1 MDNPALE
8 EFVEEVEEII
18 DDLEEGVLLLEEQPK
33 KRSLIDRIFRAMHTI
48 KGGAGMVMET
58 KLADYAHHFENLL
71 DKARNGEIV
80 CTPEMAS
87 LLLSSIDGFRSFLS
101 KLREG
106 GDVDQQLID
115 ETLVQLREFEKNAG
129 QPTSKPPDKKT
140 EEKTKEP
147 ASKGEVET
155 QEDEV
160 KPEAVDPQNEQSK
173 ESVENKVQE
182 EVQWDDEDEGEETAY
197 LLHMR
202 FDKELLRKGSDP
214 ILLIRELAELG
225 ELDMI
230 PHLGSLPDLK
240 NHDPED
246 IHLWWS
252 AKLVTSRPAEEIEN
266 ILVFFQDDKNEVK
279 FEPAESPPE
288 DPGLASQGIYDEPED
303 KEQEQNKVDVS
314 EVESNLEPEQKEGE
328 KTKSESESESKEVEE
343 PEKEITKEPYSSDEE
358 QQSLSIQQSQ
368 ELTPVKDT
376 KKKTTESKTT
386 QSIRVT
392 VERLDKLQNL
402 VGETVIN
409 QARLHLLSDQ
419 IMRVDVKLG
428 EMLEQFV
435 EDNEKSV
442 QELQDQI
449 LQVRMIPVGSILNN
463 MKRTVRDYAT
473 KSKKKIR
480 LEIEGG
486 DTELDKT
493 VTEQL
498 QGPLVHLVRNSMDHG
513 IEDSETRI
521 KNGKDPTGTI
531 SLKASQQEGYV
542 IVEIEDDGKGIDAK
556 VIFDS
561 AVRKGLLND
570 TDELSEEEIYN
581 LLFLPGFT
589 TTTEVTDVSGR
600 GVGMDT
606 VKRDIEAL
614 LGTIEISS
622 KLNKGTSTKLK
633 LPLTLAIIEGMMID
647 VGHQV
652 FTIPLLSVNESLR
665 PVPKQIKKI
674 KDKGELVEIRG
685 EYIPML
691 RLHERLNIKPQ
702 FKEPTEGLV
711 VVVQLANRKQCLF
724 VDKIVDQGPVV
735 IKSMEDNFIQVPGI
749 AGATI
754 LGDGSVSFIL
764 DVASLVN

>member
-18 DDLEEGVLLLEEQPK
+18 EDLEEGVLLLEEQPK

-58 KLADYAHHFENLL
+58 ELADYAHHFENLL

-101 KLREG
+101 KIREG

-115 ETLVQLREFEKNAG
+115 KTLVHLREFEKNAG

-147 ASKGEVET
+147 ASKEEVQT

-160 KPEAVDPQNEQSK
+160 KPEAVDPQNEQST

-182 EVQWDDEDEGEETAY
+182 EVQWDDEDEGEEAAY

-288 DPGLASQGIYDEPED
+288 DPGLASHGIYDEPED

-314 EVESNLEPEQKEGE
+314 EVKSDSEPEQKEGE
-328 KTKSESESESKEVEE
+328 KTKSESESKEVEE
-343 PEKEITKEPYSSDEE
+343 PEKEITTEPDSSDAE

-409 QARLHLLSDQ
+409 QARLHLLSDK
-419 IMRVDVKLG
+419 IMEIDVKLG

-531 SLKASQQEGYV
+531 SLRASQQEGYV

-561 AVRKGLLND
+561 AVRKGFID
-570 TDELSEEEIYN
+570 ETDELTEDEIYKM
-581 LLFLPGFT
+581 LFLPGFT

-647 VGHQV
+647 VGNQV

-665 PVPKQIKKI
+665 PVPEQIKKI
-674 KDKGELVEIRG
+674 KNKGELVEIRG
-685 EYIPML
+685 EYIPMM
-691 RLHERLNIKPQ
+691 RLHDRLNIKPR

-711 VVVQLANRKQCLF
+711 VVVQHANRKQCIF
-724 VDKIVDQGPVV
+724 VDEIVDQGPVV
-735 IKSMEDNFIQVPGI
+735 IKSMEENFVQVPGI

-754 LGDGSVSFIL
+754 LGDGRVSFIL

>member
-18 DDLEEGVLLLEEQPK
+18 EDLEEGVLLLEEQPK

-58 KLADYAHHFENLL
+58 ELAEYAHHFENLL

-101 KLREG
+101 KIREG

-115 ETLVQLREFEKNAG
+115 KTLIHLREFEKNAG

-147 ASKGEVET
+147 APKEEVQT

-160 KPEAVDPQNEQSK
+160 KPETVDPQNEQST

-182 EVQWDDEDEGEETAY
+182 EVQWDDEDEGEEIAY
-197 LLHMR
+197 LLHLK
-202 FDKELLRKGSDP
+202 FDSEMLRKGSDP
-214 ILLIRELAELG
+214 ILLIKELAELG
-225 ELDMI
+225 DLDMI

-288 DPGLASQGIYDEPED
+288 DPGLASHGIYDEPED

-328 KTKSESESESKEVEE
+328 KTKSESESKEVEE
-343 PEKEITKEPYSSDEE
+343 PEKEITTEPDSSDSE

-376 KKKTTESKTT
+376 KKKTTESKAT

-409 QARLHLLSDQ
+409 QARLHLLSDK
-419 IMRVDVKLG
+419 IMEIDVKLG

-531 SLKASQQEGYV
+531 SLRASQQEGYV

-561 AVRKGLLND
+561 AVRKGFID
-570 TDELSEEEIYN
+570 ETDELTEDEIYKM
-581 LLFLPGFT
+581 LFLPGFT

-622 KLNKGTSTKLK
+622 ELNKGTSTKLK

-647 VGHQV
+647 VGNQV

-685 EYIPML
+685 EYIPLL
-691 RLHERLNIKPQ
+691 RLYERLKLKPRY
-702 FKEPTEGLV
+702 KEPTEGLV
-711 VVVQLANRKQCLF
+711 VVVQHANRKQCLF
-724 VDKIVDQGPVV
+724 VDEIVDQGPVV
-735 IKSMEDNFIQVPGI
+735 IKSMEENFIQIPGI

-754 LGDGSVSFIL
+754 LGDGRVSFIL

>member
-18 DDLEEGVLLLEEQPK
+18 EDLEEGVLELETQPK
-33 KRSLIDRIFRAMHTI
+33 KRSLIDRIFRDMHTI

-58 KLADYAHHFENLL
+58 ELAEYAHHFENLL

-80 CTPEMAS
+80 CNPEMAS
-87 LLLSSIDGFRSFLS
+87 LLLSSIDGFRSFLDRI
-101 KLREG
+101 REG
-106 GDVDQQLID
+106 GELNQELID
-115 ETLVQLREFEKNAG
+115 KTLGQLKEFESNAG
-129 QPTSKPPDKKT
+129 KTSSKAPA
-140 EEKTKEP
+140 EKTKKKTP
-147 ASKGEVET
+147 ASAP
-155 QEDEV
+155 
-160 KPEAVDPQNEQSK
+160 KPETTPDEKIEAEQSPPPAEK
-173 ESVENKVQE
+173 TAESVETE
-182 EVQWDDEDEGEETAY
+182 EEEGVQWDDEDEGEETAY
-197 LLHMR
+197 LLHLK
-202 FDKELLRKGSDP
+202 FDTEMLRKGSDP
-214 ILLIRELAELG
+214 ILLIKDLKELG
-225 ELDMI
+225 DLHII
-230 PHLGSLPDLK
+230 PHLGKLPSMK
-240 NHDPED
+240 NLDPED

-252 AKLVTSRPAEEIEN
+252 AKLVTTHPAEEIEN
-266 ILVFFQDDKNEVK
+266 ILIFFQDEKNEVR
-279 FEPAESPPE
+279 FEPAETPPE
-288 DPGLASQGIYDEPED
+288 DPGLASFGIYED
-303 KEQEQNKVDVS
+303 QENKEQEQIGVD
-314 EVESNLEPEQKEGE
+314 ETQ
-328 KTKSESESESKEVEE
+328 VEE
-343 PEKEITKEPYSSDEE
+343 NSAPVPEAAEEVAEDAKEDKEPAKEIIAEKDSSAEE
-358 QQSLSIQQSQ
+358 AKTDPPKN
-368 ELTPVKDT
+368 ET
-376 KKKTTESKTT
+376 KKDSGIKTT

-392 VERLDKLQNL
+392 IDKLDKLQNL

-409 QARLHLLSDQ
+409 QARLHLLSER
-419 IMRVDVKLG
+419 IMKVDDSLG
-428 EMLEQFV
+428 EMLLQFV

-473 KSKKKIR
+473 RSKKKIK

-513 IEDSETRI
+513 IEDSETRV

-542 IVEIEDDGKGIDAK
+542 IVEIEDDGKGIDSK

-561 AVRKGLLND
+561 AVRKGFID
-570 TDELSEEEIYN
+570 ETDELTEGEIYN
-581 LLFLPGFT
+581 LLFMPGFT

-606 VKRDIEAL
+606 VRRDIEAL

-622 KLNKGTSTKLK
+622 ELGKGTNTKLK
-633 LPLTLAIIEGMMID
+633 LPLTLAIIDGMMID

-674 KDKGELVEIRG
+674 KNKGELVEIRG

-691 RLHERLNIKPQ
+691 RLHNRLGITPR

-711 VVVQLANRKQCLF
+711 VVVQHANHKQCLF
-724 VDKIVDQGPVV
+724 VDEIVDQGPVV

-749 AGATI
+749 VGATI
-754 LGDGSVSFIL
+754 LGDGKVSFIL

>member
-18 DDLEEGVLLLEEQPK
+18 EDLEEGVLLLEEQPK

-58 KLADYAHHFENLL
+58 ELAEYAHHFENLL

-101 KLREG
+101 KIREG

-115 ETLVQLREFEKNAG
+115 KTLVHLREFEKNAG

-147 ASKGEVET
+147 ASKQEVQT

-160 KPEAVDPQNEQSK
+160 KPEAVDPQNEQST

-182 EVQWDDEDEGEETAY
+182 EVQWDDEDEGEEIAY
-197 LLHMR
+197 LLHLK
-202 FDKELLRKGSDP
+202 FDSEMLRKGSDP
-214 ILLIRELAELG
+214 ILLIKELAELG
-225 ELDMI
+225 DLDMI

-288 DPGLASQGIYDEPED
+288 DPGLASHGIYDEPED

-328 KTKSESESESKEVEE
+328 KTKSESESKEVEE
-343 PEKEITKEPYSSDEE
+343 PEKEITTEPDSSDAE

-368 ELTPVKDT
+368 EKTPVKDT
-376 KKKTTESKTT
+376 KKKTTESKAT

-409 QARLHLLSDQ
+409 QARLHLLSDK
-419 IMRVDVKLG
+419 IMEIDVKLG

-561 AVRKGLLND
+561 AVKKGFIND
-570 TDELSEEEIYN
+570 TDELSEDEIYK

-622 KLNKGTSTKLK
+622 ELNKGTSTKLK

-647 VGHQV
+647 VGNQV

-685 EYIPML
+685 EYIPLL
-691 RLHERLNIKPQ
+691 RLYERLKLKPRY
-702 FKEPTEGLV
+702 KEPTEGLV
-711 VVVQLANRKQCLF
+711 VVVQHANRKQCLF
-724 VDKIVDQGPVV
+724 VDEIVDQGPVV
-735 IKSMEDNFIQVPGI
+735 IKSMEENFIQIPGI

-754 LGDGSVSFIL
+754 LGDGRVSFIL

>member
-18 DDLEEGVLLLEEQPK
+18 EDLEEGVLLLEEQTK

-58 KLADYAHHFENLL
+58 ELAEYAHHFENLL

-87 LLLSSIDGFRSFLS
+87 LLLGSIDGFRSFLD
-101 KLREG
+101 KIREG
-106 GDVDQQLID
+106 GDVDQELID
-115 ETLVQLREFEKNAG
+115 KTLEQLREFEKNAG
-129 QPTSKPPDKKT
+129 KTTSKPPAEKSV
-140 EEKTKEP
+140 EKTKGTDT
-147 ASKGEVET
+147 SQFET
-155 QEDEV
+155 TPDEKIKPEQSSAPEEKKIESV
-160 KPEAVDPQNEQSK
+160 KPEEQ
-173 ESVENKVQE
+173 ED
-182 EVQWDDEDEGEETAY
+182 VQWDDEDEGEEIAY
-197 LLHMR
+197 LLHLK
-202 FDKELLRKGSDP
+202 FDPEMLRKGSDP
-214 ILLIRELAELG
+214 ILLIKELTELG
-225 ELDMI
+225 DLAMI

-240 NHDPED
+240 NLDPEE

-252 AKLVTSRPAEEIEN
+252 AKLVTTHPSEEIEN
-266 ILVFFQDDKNEVK
+266 ILIFFQDDKNEVK

-288 DPGLASQGIYDEPED
+288 DPGLASHGIYDEPEE

-314 EVESNLEPEQKEGE
+314 ELESNLEPEQKEGK
-328 KTKSESESESKEVEE
+328 KTKSESELKEVEE
-343 PEKEITKEPYSSDEE
+343 PEKEITTEPDSSDAE
-358 QQSLSIQQSQ
+358 QQSLSVQQSQ

-409 QARLHLLSDQ
+409 QSRLHLLSEQ
-419 IMRVDVKLG
+419 IMKVDDKLG
-428 EMLEQFV
+428 EMLLQFV

-473 KSKKKIR
+473 RSKKKIK

-521 KNGKDPTGTI
+521 KNGKDPTGII

-542 IVEIEDDGKGIDAK
+542 IVEIEDDGKGIDPK

-561 AVRKGLLND
+561 AVRKGFID
-570 TDELSEEEIYN
+570 ETDELTEDEIYKM
-581 LLFLPGFT
+581 LFLPGFT

-606 VKRDIEAL
+606 VRRDIEAL

-647 VGHQV
+647 VGNQV

-665 PVPKQIKKI
+665 PVPEQIKKI
-674 KDKGELVEIRG
+674 KNKGELVEIRG
-685 EYIPML
+685 EYIPMM
-691 RLHERLNIKPQ
+691 RLHELLNIEPR

-711 VVVQLANRKQCLF
+711 VVVQHANRKQCLF
-724 VDKIVDQGPVV
+724 VDEIVDQGPVV
-735 IKSMEDNFIQVPGI
+735 IKSMEENFIQVPGI

-754 LGDGSVSFIL
+754 LGDGRVSFIL

>member
-18 DDLEEGVLLLEEQPK
+18 EDLEEGVLLLEEQPK

-58 KLADYAHHFENLL
+58 ELAEYAHHFENLL

-101 KLREG
+101 KIREG

-115 ETLVQLREFEKNAG
+115 KTLIHLREFEKNAG

-147 ASKGEVET
+147 ASKQEVQT
-155 QEDEV
+155 QEDKV
-160 KPEAVDPQNEQSK
+160 KPEAVDPQNEQST

-182 EVQWDDEDEGEETAY
+182 EVQWDDEDEGEEISY
-197 LLHMR
+197 LLHLK
-202 FDKELLRKGSDP
+202 FDSEMLRKGSDP
-214 ILLIRELAELG
+214 ILLIKELAELG
-225 ELDMI
+225 DLDMI

-288 DPGLASQGIYDEPED
+288 DPGLASHGIYDEPED

-328 KTKSESESESKEVEE
+328 KTKSESESKEVEE
-343 PEKEITKEPYSSDEE
+343 PEKGITTEPDSSEAE
-358 QQSLSIQQSQ
+358 QPSLSIQQSQ

-376 KKKTTESKTT
+376 KKKTTESKAT

-409 QARLHLLSDQ
+409 QARLHLLSDK
-419 IMRVDVKLG
+419 IMEIDVKLG

-531 SLKASQQEGYV
+531 SLRASQQEGYV

-556 VIFDS
+556 AIFDS
-561 AVRKGLLND
+561 AVKKGFIND
-570 TDELSEEEIYN
+570 TDELSEDEIYK

-622 KLNKGTSTKLK
+622 ELNKGTSTKLK

-685 EYIPML
+685 EYIPLL
-691 RLHERLNIKPQ
+691 RLYERLKLKPRY
-702 FKEPTEGLV
+702 KEPTEGLV
-711 VVVQLANRKQCLF
+711 VVVQHANRKQCLF
-724 VDKIVDQGPVV
+724 VDEIVDQGPVV
-735 IKSMEDNFIQVPGI
+735 IKSMEENFIQIPGI

-754 LGDGSVSFIL
+754 LGDGRVSFIL

>member
-1 MDNPALE
+1 VDNPALE

-18 DDLEEGVLLLEEQPK
+18 EDLEEGVLLLEEQPK

-58 KLADYAHHFENLL
+58 ELADYAHHFENLL

-101 KLREG
+101 KIREG
-106 GDVDQQLID
+106 GDVDQQHID
-115 ETLVQLREFEKNAG
+115 KTLKHLREFEKNAG

-147 ASKGEVET
+147 APKEDVQT

-160 KPEAVDPQNEQSK
+160 KPETVDPQNEQST

-182 EVQWDDEDEGEETAY
+182 EVQWDDEDEGEEIAY
-197 LLHMR
+197 LLHLK
-202 FDKELLRKGSDP
+202 FDSEMLRKGSDP
-214 ILLIRELAELG
+214 ILLIKELAELG
-225 ELDMI
+225 DLDMI

-288 DPGLASQGIYDEPED
+288 DPGLASHGIYDEPED

-314 EVESNLEPEQKEGE
+314 EVKSDSEPEQKEGE
-328 KTKSESESESKEVEE
+328 KTKSESELKEVEE
-343 PEKEITKEPYSSDEE
+343 PEKEITTEPDSSDSE

-368 ELTPVKDT
+368 ELKPVKDT
-376 KKKTTESKTT
+376 KKKTTESKAS

-392 VERLDKLQNL
+392 IERLDKLQNL

-409 QARLHLLSDQ
+409 QARLHLLSEQ
-419 IMRVDVKLG
+419 IMKVDDNLG
-428 EMLEQFV
+428 EVLLQFV

-542 IVEIEDDGKGIDAK
+542 IVEIEDDGKGIDAE

-561 AVRKGLLND
+561 AVRKGFIND
-570 TDELSEEEIYN
+570 TDELSEEEIYK

-589 TTTEVTDVSGR
+589 TSTEVTDVSGR

-622 KLNKGTSTKLK
+622 ELNKGTSTKLK

-674 KDKGELVEIRG
+674 KGKGELVEIRG
-685 EYIPML
+685 EYIPLL
-691 RLHERLNIKPQ
+691 RLYERLKLKPRY
-702 FKEPTEGLV
+702 KEPTEGLV
-711 VVVQLANRKQCLF
+711 VVVQHANHKQCLF
-724 VDKIVDQGPVV
+724 VDAIVDQGPVV
-735 IKSMEDNFIQVPGI
+735 IKSMEENFIQIPGI

-754 LGDGSVSFIL
+754 LGDGRVSFIL
-764 DVASLVN
+764 DVPSLVN

>member
-1 MDNPALE
+1 
-8 EFVEEVEEII
+8 
-18 DDLEEGVLLLEEQPK
+18 
-33 KRSLIDRIFRAMHTI
+33 
-48 KGGAGMVMET
+48 MET
-58 KLADYAHHFENLL
+58 ELAEYAHHFENLL

-87 LLLSSIDGFRSFLS
+87 LLLGSIDGFRSFLD
-101 KLREG
+101 KIREG
-106 GDVDQQLID
+106 GDVDQELID
-115 ETLVQLREFEKNAG
+115 KTLEQLREFEKNAG
-129 QPTSKPPDKKT
+129 KTTSKPPAEKSV
-140 EEKTKEP
+140 EKTKGTDT
-147 ASKGEVET
+147 SQFET
-155 QEDEV
+155 TPDEKIKPEQSSAPEEKKIESV
-160 KPEAVDPQNEQSK
+160 KPEEQ
-173 ESVENKVQE
+173 V
-182 EVQWDDEDEGEETAY
+182 EVQWDDEDEGEEIAY
-197 LLHMR
+197 LLHLK
-202 FDKELLRKGSDP
+202 FDSEMLRKGSDP
-214 ILLIRELAELG
+214 ILLIKELTELG
-225 ELDMI
+225 DLAMI

-240 NHDPED
+240 NLDPEE

-252 AKLVTSRPAEEIEN
+252 AKLVTTHPSEEIEN
-266 ILVFFQDDKNEVK
+266 ILIFFQDDKNEVK

-288 DPGLASQGIYDEPED
+288 DPGLASHGIYDEPEE

-328 KTKSESESESKEVEE
+328 KTKSESESKEVEE
-343 PEKEITKEPYSSDEE
+343 PEKGITTEPDSSDAE

-409 QARLHLLSDQ
+409 QSRLHLLSEQ
-419 IMRVDVKLG
+419 IMKVDDKLG
-428 EMLEQFV
+428 EMLLQFV

-542 IVEIEDDGKGIDAK
+542 IVEIEDDGKGIDPK

-561 AVRKGLLND
+561 AVRKGFID
-570 TDELSEEEIYN
+570 ETDELTEDEIYKM
-581 LLFLPGFT
+581 LFLPGFT

-614 LGTIEISS
+614 LGTIEITS

-647 VGHQV
+647 VGNQV

-665 PVPKQIKKI
+665 PVPEQIKKI
-674 KDKGELVEIRG
+674 KNKGELVEIRG
-685 EYIPML
+685 EYIPMM
-691 RLHERLNIKPQ
+691 RLHELLNIKPR

-711 VVVQLANRKQCLF
+711 VVVQHANRKQCLF
-724 VDKIVDQGPVV
+724 VDEIVDQGPVV
-735 IKSMEDNFIQVPGI
+735 IKSMEENFIQVPGI

-754 LGDGSVSFIL
+754 LGDGRVSFIL

>member
-18 DDLEEGVLLLEEQPK
+18 EDLEEGVLLLEEQPK

-58 KLADYAHHFENLL
+58 ELAEYAHHFENLL

-87 LLLSSIDGFRSFLS
+87 LLLGSIDGFRSFLD
-101 KLREG
+101 KIREG
-106 GDVDQQLID
+106 GDVDQELID
-115 ETLVQLREFEKNAG
+115 KTLEQLREFEKNAG
-129 QPTSKPPDKKT
+129 KTATKPIAEKSV
-140 EEKTKEP
+140 EKTKGTDT
-147 ASKGEVET
+147 SQFET
-155 QEDEV
+155 TLDEKIKPEQSSAPEEKKIESV
-160 KPEAVDPQNEQSK
+160 KPEEQ
-173 ESVENKVQE
+173 ED
-182 EVQWDDEDEGEETAY
+182 VQWDDEDEGEEIAY
-197 LLHMR
+197 LLHLK
-202 FDKELLRKGSDP
+202 FDPEMLRKGSDP
-214 ILLIRELAELG
+214 ILLIKELTELG
-225 ELDMI
+225 DLAMI

-240 NHDPED
+240 NLDPEE

-252 AKLVTSRPAEEIEN
+252 AKLVTTHPSEEIEN
-266 ILVFFQDDKNEVK
+266 ILIFFQDDKNEVK

-288 DPGLASQGIYDEPED
+288 DPGLASHGIYDEPEE

-314 EVESNLEPEQKEGE
+314 ELESNLEPEQKEGE
-328 KTKSESESESKEVEE
+328 KTKSESELKEVEE
-343 PEKEITKEPYSSDEE
+343 PEKEITTEPDSSDAE

-419 IMRVDVKLG
+419 IMEIDVKLG

-542 IVEIEDDGKGIDAK
+542 IVEIEDDGKGIDPK

-561 AVRKGLLND
+561 AVRKGFID
-570 TDELSEEEIYN
+570 ETDELTEDEIYKM
-581 LLFLPGFT
+581 LFLPGFT

-614 LGTIEISS
+614 LGTIEITS

-647 VGHQV
+647 VGNQV

-665 PVPKQIKKI
+665 PVPEQIKKI
-674 KDKGELVEIRG
+674 KNKGELVEIRG
-685 EYIPML
+685 EYIPMM
-691 RLHERLNIKPQ
+691 RLHELLNIKPR

-711 VVVQLANRKQCLF
+711 VVVQHANRKQCIF
-724 VDKIVDQGPVV
+724 VDEIVDQGPVV
-735 IKSMEDNFIQVPGI
+735 IKSMEENFIQVPGI

-754 LGDGSVSFIL
+754 LGDGRVSFIL

>member
-1 MDNPALE
+1 
-8 EFVEEVEEII
+8 
-18 DDLEEGVLLLEEQPK
+18 
-33 KRSLIDRIFRAMHTI
+33 
-48 KGGAGMVMET
+48 
-58 KLADYAHHFENLL
+58 
-71 DKARNGEIV
+71 
-80 CTPEMAS
+80 MAS
-87 LLLSSIDGFRSFLS
+87 LLLGSIDGFRSFLD
-101 KLREG
+101 KIREG
-106 GDVDQQLID
+106 GDVDQELID
-115 ETLVQLREFEKNAG
+115 KTLEQLREFEKNAG
-129 QPTSKPPDKKT
+129 KTATKPIAEKSV
-140 EEKTKEP
+140 EKTKGTDT
-147 ASKGEVET
+147 SQFET
-155 QEDEV
+155 TPDEKIKPEQSSAPEEKKIESV
-160 KPEAVDPQNEQSK
+160 KPEEQ
-173 ESVENKVQE
+173 ED
-182 EVQWDDEDEGEETAY
+182 VQWDDEDEGEEIAY
-197 LLHMR
+197 LLHLK
-202 FDKELLRKGSDP
+202 FDPEMLRKGSDP
-214 ILLIRELAELG
+214 ILLIKELTELG
-225 ELDMI
+225 DLAMI

-240 NHDPED
+240 NLDPEE

-252 AKLVTSRPAEEIEN
+252 AKLVTTHPSEEIEN
-266 ILVFFQDDKNEVK
+266 ILIFFQDDKNEVK

-288 DPGLASQGIYDEPED
+288 DPGLASHGIYDETEE

-328 KTKSESESESKEVEE
+328 KTKSESELKEVEE
-343 PEKEITKEPYSSDEE
+343 PEKEITTEPDSSDAE

-419 IMRVDVKLG
+419 IMEIDVKLG

-542 IVEIEDDGKGIDAK
+542 IVEIEDDGKGIDPK

-561 AVRKGLLND
+561 AVRKGFID
-570 TDELSEEEIYN
+570 ETDELTEDEIYKM
-581 LLFLPGFT
+581 LFLPGFT

-614 LGTIEISS
+614 LGTIEITS

-647 VGHQV
+647 VGNQV

-665 PVPKQIKKI
+665 PVPEQIKKI
-674 KDKGELVEIRG
+674 KNKGELVEIRG
-685 EYIPML
+685 EYIPMM
-691 RLHERLNIKPQ
+691 RLHDLLNIKPR

-711 VVVQLANRKQCLF
+711 VVVQHANRKQCIF
-724 VDKIVDQGPVV
+724 VDEIVDQGPVV
-735 IKSMEDNFIQVPGI
+735 IKSMEENFIQVPGI

-754 LGDGSVSFIL
+754 LGDGRVSFIL

>member
-18 DDLEEGVLLLEEQPK
+18 EDLEEGVLLLEEQPK

-58 KLADYAHHFENLL
+58 ELADYAHHFENLL

-101 KLREG
+101 KIREG

-115 ETLVQLREFEKNAG
+115 KTLIHLREFEKNAG

-147 ASKGEVET
+147 ASKEEVQT
-155 QEDEV
+155 QEDKV
-160 KPEAVDPQNEQSK
+160 KPEAVDPQNEQST

-182 EVQWDDEDEGEETAY
+182 EVQWDDEDEGEEISY
-197 LLHMR
+197 LLHLK
-202 FDKELLRKGSDP
+202 FDSEMLRKGSDP
-214 ILLIRELAELG
+214 ILLIKELAELG
-225 ELDMI
+225 DLDMI

-288 DPGLASQGIYDEPED
+288 DPGLASHGIYDEPED

-328 KTKSESESESKEVEE
+328 KTKSESESKEVEK
-343 PEKEITKEPYSSDEE
+343 PEKEITTEPDSSDAE

-419 IMRVDVKLG
+419 IMEIDVKLG

-473 KSKKKIR
+473 KSKKKIK

-531 SLKASQQEGYV
+531 SLRASQQEGYV

-561 AVRKGLLND
+561 AVRKGFIND
-570 TDELSEEEIYN
+570 TDELSEEEIYQ

-622 KLNKGTSTKLK
+622 ELNKGTSTKLK

-647 VGHQV
+647 VGNQV

-685 EYIPML
+685 EYIPLL
-691 RLHERLNIKPQ
+691 RLYERLKLKPRY
-702 FKEPTEGLV
+702 KEPTEGLV
-711 VVVQLANRKQCLF
+711 VVVQHANRKQCLF
-724 VDKIVDQGPVV
+724 VDEIVDQGPVV
-735 IKSMEDNFIQVPGI
+735 IKSMEENFIQVPGI

-754 LGDGSVSFIL
+754 LGDGRVSFIL
-764 DVASLVN
+764 DVESLVN

>member
-18 DDLEEGVLLLEEQPK
+18 EDLEEGVLLLEEQPK

-58 KLADYAHHFENLL
+58 ELADYAHHFENLL

-101 KLREG
+101 KIREG

-115 ETLVQLREFEKNAG
+115 KTLIHLREFEKNAG

-147 ASKGEVET
+147 APKEEVQT

-160 KPEAVDPQNEQSK
+160 KPETVDPQNEQST

-182 EVQWDDEDEGEETAY
+182 EVQWDDEDEGEEIAY
-197 LLHMR
+197 LLHLK
-202 FDKELLRKGSDP
+202 FDSEMLRKGSDP
-214 ILLIRELAELG
+214 ILLIKELAELG
-225 ELDMI
+225 DLDMI

-288 DPGLASQGIYDEPED
+288 DPGLASHGIYDEPED

-314 EVESNLEPEQKEGE
+314 EVKSDSEPEQKEGE
-328 KTKSESESESKEVEE
+328 KTKSESELKEVEE
-343 PEKEITKEPYSSDEE
+343 PEKEITTEPDSSDAE

-409 QARLHLLSDQ
+409 QARLHLLSEQ
-419 IMRVDVKLG
+419 IMKVDDNLG
-428 EMLEQFV
+428 EVLLQFV

-561 AVRKGLLND
+561 AVRKGFID
-570 TDELSEEEIYN
+570 ETDELTEDEIYKM
-581 LLFLPGFT
+581 LFLPGFT

-622 KLNKGTSTKLK
+622 ELNKGTSTKLK

-665 PVPKQIKKI
+665 PVPEQIKKI
-674 KDKGELVEIRG
+674 KNKGELVEIRG
-685 EYIPML
+685 EYIPMM
-691 RLHERLNIKPQ
+691 RLHDRLNIKPR

-711 VVVQLANRKQCLF
+711 VVVQHANRKQCIF
-724 VDKIVDQGPVV
+724 VDEIVDQGPVV
-735 IKSMEDNFIQVPGI
+735 IKSMEENFIQVPGI

-754 LGDGSVSFIL
+754 LGDGRVSFIL

>member
-18 DDLEEGVLLLEEQPK
+18 EDLEEGVLELEVQPK
-33 KRSLIDRIFRAMHTI
+33 KRSLIDRIFRDMHTI

-58 KLADYAHHFENLL
+58 ELAEYAHHFENLL

-87 LLLSSIDGFRSFLS
+87 LLLSSIDGFRSFMEQI
-101 KLREG
+101 REG
-106 GDVDQQLID
+106 GDVNHELID
-115 ETLVQLREFEKNAG
+115 KTLTQLREFESNAG
-129 QPTSKPPDKKT
+129 KHSSKPPAEKTAEKKTVAVVAKAEPTPDKKIVEEKSPQQ
-140 EEKTKEP
+140 EEKT
-147 ASKGEVET
+147 AET
-155 QEDEV
+155 EKSE
-160 KPEAVDPQNEQSK
+160 E
-173 ESVENKVQE
+173 QE
-182 EVQWDDEDEGEETAY
+182 EVLWDDEDEGEETAY
-197 LLHMR
+197 LLHLK
-202 FDKELLRKGSDP
+202 FDSEMLRKGSDP
-214 ILLIRELAELG
+214 MLLLKDLNELG
-225 ELDMI
+225 DFIII
-230 PHLGSLPDLK
+230 PHLGNLPDLK
-240 NHDPED
+240 KFDPQD

-252 AKLVTSRPAEEIEN
+252 AKLVTTRQPEEIEN
-266 ILVFFQDDKNEVK
+266 ILIFFQDEKNEVT
-279 FEPAESPPE
+279 FEPAETPPE
-288 DPGLASQGIYDEPED
+288 DPGLASFGIYEDQENNGQENIQVDQAEVDAKLAERHEPIFEAEEGQ
-303 KEQEQNKVDVS
+303 KGEEVQETANEISADTVS
-314 EVESNLEPEQKEGE
+314 TE
-328 KTKSESESESKEVEE
+328 EE
-343 PEKEITKEPYSSDEE
+343 PKAAVPEVQPKPSPLKD
-358 QQSLSIQQSQ
+358 
-368 ELTPVKDT
+368 DT
-376 KKKTTESKTT
+376 KKDSGIKAT

-392 VERLDKLQNL
+392 TDKLDKLQNL

-409 QARLHLLSDQ
+409 QARLHRLSDK
-419 IMRVDVKLG
+419 IMEIDVNLG
-428 EMLEQFV
+428 EMLLQFV

-442 QELQDQI
+442 YELQEQI

-473 KSKKKIR
+473 RSKKKIK

-513 IEDSETRI
+513 IEDSETRV

-531 SLKASQQEGYV
+531 YLKASQQEGYV
-542 IVEIEDDGKGIDAK
+542 IVEIEDDGKGIDSK

-561 AVRKGLLND
+561 AVKKGFINEADMLTED
-570 TDELSEEEIYN
+570 EIYK

-589 TTTEVTDVSGR
+589 TTAEVTDVSGR

-622 KLNKGTSTKLK
+622 ELHKGTSTKLK

-647 VGHQV
+647 VGNQI
-652 FTIPLLSVNESLR
+652 FTIPLLSVSESLR
-665 PVPKQIKKI
+665 PVSTQIKKI
-674 KDKGELVEIRG
+674 KNKGELVEIRG

-691 RLHERLNIKPQ
+691 RLHERLKIKPKY
-702 FKEPTEGLV
+702 KEPTEGLV
-711 VVVQLANRKQCLF
+711 VVVKHANQKQCLL
-724 VDKIVDQGPVV
+724 VDEIVDQGPVV

-754 LGDGSVSFIL
+754 LGNGEVSFIL
-764 DVASLVN
+764 DIASLVN

>member
-18 DDLEEGVLLLEEQPK
+18 ENLEEGVLELEVHPK
-33 KRSLIDRIFRAMHTI
+33 KRSLIDRIFRDMHTI

-58 KLADYAHHFENLL
+58 ELADYAHHFENLL

-87 LLLSSIDGFRSFLS
+87 LLLASIDGFRSFLD
-101 KLREG
+101 KIREG
-106 GDVDQQLID
+106 GDVDQKLID
-115 ETLVQLREFEKNAG
+115 KTLEQLREFENNAG
-129 QPTSKPPDKKT
+129 KTTSKPPAEKTVENAKQTDSKQTEEIKNDEIKLEQVAEEEQETESEKT
-140 EEKTKEP
+140 EE
-147 ASKGEVET
+147 
-155 QEDEV
+155 Q
-160 KPEAVDPQNEQSK
+160 VD
-173 ESVENKVQE
+173 
-182 EVQWDDEDEGEETAY
+182 VQWDDEDEGEEIAY
-197 LLHMR
+197 LLHLK
-202 FDKELLRKGSDP
+202 FDSEMLRKGSDP
-214 ILLIRELAELG
+214 ILLIKELTELG
-225 ELDMI
+225 DLAMI

-240 NHDPED
+240 NLDPEE

-252 AKLVTSRPAEEIEN
+252 AKLVTSRSAEEIEN
-266 ILVFFQDDKNEVK
+266 ILVFFQDEKNEVK

-288 DPGLASQGIYDEPED
+288 DPGLASHGIYDEPEE
-303 KEQEQNKVDVS
+303 K
-314 EVESNLEPEQKEGE
+314 EPEQKEGE
-328 KTKSESESESKEVEE
+328 KTKSESESKEVEE
-343 PEKEITKEPYSSDEE
+343 PEKEITTEPDSSDAE
-358 QQSLSIQQSQ
+358 QQSLSVQQSQ

-409 QARLHLLSDQ
+409 QSRLHLLSEQ
-419 IMRVDVKLG
+419 IMKVDDKLG
-428 EMLEQFV
+428 EMLLQFV

-449 LQVRMIPVGSILNN
+449 LQERMIPVGSIINN
-463 MKRTVRDYAT
+463 MKLTVRDYAT
-473 KSKKKIR
+473 RSKKKIK

-521 KNGKDPTGTI
+521 KNGKDPTGII

-542 IVEIEDDGKGIDAK
+542 IVEIEDDGKGIDPK

-561 AVRKGLLND
+561 AVRKGFID
-570 TDELSEEEIYN
+570 ETDELTEDEIYKM
-581 LLFLPGFT
+581 LFLPGFT

-606 VKRDIEAL
+606 VRRDIEAL

-647 VGHQV
+647 VGNQV

-665 PVPKQIKKI
+665 PVPEQIKKI
-674 KDKGELVEIRG
+674 KNKGELVEIRG
-685 EYIPML
+685 EYIPMM
-691 RLHERLNIKPQ
+691 RLHERLNIKPK
-702 FKEPTEGLV
+702 FKDPTEGLV
-711 VVVQLANRKQCLF
+711 VVVQHANRKQCIL
-724 VDKIVDQGPVV
+724 VDGIVDQGPVV
-735 IKSMEDNFIQVPGI
+735 IKSMEENFIQVPGI
-749 AGATI
+749 SGATI
-754 LGDGSVSFIL
+754 LGDGRVSFIL

>member
-1 MDNPALE
+1 VDNPALE

-18 DDLEEGVLLLEEQPK
+18 EDLEEGVLLLEEQPK

-58 KLADYAHHFENLL
+58 ELAEYAHHFENLL

-101 KLREG
+101 KIREG

-115 ETLVQLREFEKNAG
+115 KTLIQLREFEKNAG

-147 ASKGEVET
+147 ASKEEVQT

-160 KPEAVDPQNEQSK
+160 KPEAVDPQNEQST

-182 EVQWDDEDEGEETAY
+182 EVQWDDEDEGEEIAY
-197 LLHMR
+197 LLHLK
-202 FDKELLRKGSDP
+202 FDSEMLRKGSDP
-214 ILLIRELAELG
+214 ILLIKELAELG
-225 ELDMI
+225 DLDMI

-288 DPGLASQGIYDEPED
+288 DPGLASHGIYDEPEE

-328 KTKSESESESKEVEE
+328 KTKSESESKEVEE
-343 PEKEITKEPYSSDEE
+343 PEKGITTEPDSSDAE

-368 ELTPVKDT
+368 EPTPVKDT
-376 KKKTTESKTT
+376 KKKTTESKAT

-409 QARLHLLSDQ
+409 QARLHLLSDK
-419 IMRVDVKLG
+419 IMEIDVKLG

-531 SLKASQQEGYV
+531 SLRASQQEGYV

-561 AVRKGLLND
+561 AVKKGFIND
-570 TDELSEEEIYN
+570 TDELSEDEIYK

-622 KLNKGTSTKLK
+622 ELNKGTNTKLK

-647 VGHQV
+647 VGNQV

-685 EYIPML
+685 EYIPLL
-691 RLHERLNIKPQ
+691 RLYERLKLKPRY
-702 FKEPTEGLV
+702 KEPTEGLV
-711 VVVQLANRKQCLF
+711 VVVQHANRKQCLF
-724 VDKIVDQGPVV
+724 VDEIVDQGPVV
-735 IKSMEDNFIQVPGI
+735 IKSMEENFIQIPGI

-754 LGDGSVSFIL
+754 LGDGRVSFIL

>member
-18 DDLEEGVLLLEEQPK
+18 EDLEEGVLLLEEQPK

-58 KLADYAHHFENLL
+58 ELAEYAHHFENLL
-71 DKARNGEIV
+71 DKARNGEII

-87 LLLSSIDGFRSFLS
+87 LLLGSIDGFRSFLD
-101 KLREG
+101 KIREG
-106 GDVDQQLID
+106 GDVDQELID
-115 ETLVQLREFEKNAG
+115 KTLEQLREFEKNAG
-129 QPTSKPPDKKT
+129 KTATKPIAEKSV
-140 EEKTKEP
+140 EKTKGTVT
-147 ASKGEVET
+147 SQFET
-155 QEDEV
+155 TPDEKIKPEQSSAPEEKKIESV
-160 KPEAVDPQNEQSK
+160 KPEEQ
-173 ESVENKVQE
+173 ED
-182 EVQWDDEDEGEETAY
+182 VQWDDEDEGEEIAY
-197 LLHMR
+197 LLHLK
-202 FDKELLRKGSDP
+202 FDLEMLRKGSDP
-214 ILLIRELAELG
+214 ILLIKELTELG
-225 ELDMI
+225 DLAMI

-240 NHDPED
+240 NLDPEE

-252 AKLVTSRPAEEIEN
+252 AKLVTTHPSEEIEN
-266 ILVFFQDDKNEVK
+266 ILIFFQDDKNEVK

-288 DPGLASQGIYDEPED
+288 DPGLASHGIYDETEE

-328 KTKSESESESKEVEE
+328 KTKSESELKEVEE
-343 PEKEITKEPYSSDEE
+343 PEKEITTEPDSSDAE

-419 IMRVDVKLG
+419 IMEIDVKLG

-542 IVEIEDDGKGIDAK
+542 IVEIEDDGKGIDPK

-561 AVRKGLLND
+561 AVRKGFID
-570 TDELSEEEIYN
+570 ETDELTEDEIYKM
-581 LLFLPGFT
+581 LFLPGFT

-614 LGTIEISS
+614 LGTIEITS

-647 VGHQV
+647 VGNQV

-665 PVPKQIKKI
+665 PVPEQIKKI
-674 KDKGELVEIRG
+674 KNKGELVEIRG
-685 EYIPML
+685 EYIPMM
-691 RLHERLNIKPQ
+691 RLHELLNIKPR

-711 VVVQLANRKQCLF
+711 VVVQHANRKQCIF
-724 VDKIVDQGPVV
+724 VDEIVDQGPVV
-735 IKSMEDNFIQVPGI
+735 IKSMEENFIQVPGI

-754 LGDGSVSFIL
+754 LGDGRVSFIL

>member
-1 MDNPALE
+1 VDNPALE

-18 DDLEEGVLLLEEQPK
+18 EDLEEGVLLLEEQPK

-58 KLADYAHHFENLL
+58 ELADYAHYFENLL

-101 KLREG
+101 KIREG

-115 ETLVQLREFEKNAG
+115 ETLVHLREFEKNAG

-147 ASKGEVET
+147 ASKEEVQT
-155 QEDEV
+155 QEDKV

-214 ILLIRELAELG
+214 ILLFRELAKLG

-266 ILVFFQDDKNEVK
+266 IIVFFQDDKNEVK

-288 DPGLASQGIYDEPED
+288 DPGLASHGIYDEPED

-328 KTKSESESESKEVEE
+328 KTKSESESKEVEE
-343 PEKEITKEPYSSDEE
+343 PEKGITTEPDSSDAE

-376 KKKTTESKTT
+376 KKKTTASKTS

-531 SLKASQQEGYV
+531 SLRASQQEGYV
-542 IVEIEDDGKGIDAK
+542 IVEIEDDGKGIDSK

-622 KLNKGTSTKLK
+622 EPNKGTSTKLK

-691 RLHERLNIKPQ
+691 RLHERLNIKPR

-724 VDKIVDQGPVV
+724 VDEIVDQGPVV

-754 LGDGSVSFIL
+754 LGDGRVSFIL

>member
-18 DDLEEGVLLLEEQPK
+18 EDLEEGVLLLEEQPK

-58 KLADYAHHFENLL
+58 ELAEYAHHFENLL

-101 KLREG
+101 KIREG

-115 ETLVQLREFEKNAG
+115 KTLIHLREFEKNAG

-147 ASKGEVET
+147 ASKEEIQT

-160 KPEAVDPQNEQSK
+160 KPEAVDPQNEQST
-173 ESVENKVQE
+173 ERVENKVQE
-182 EVQWDDEDEGEETAY
+182 EVQWDDEDEGEEIAY
-197 LLHMR
+197 LLHLK
-202 FDKELLRKGSDP
+202 FDSEMLRKGSDP
-214 ILLIRELAELG
+214 ILLIKELAELG
-225 ELDMI
+225 DLDMI

-288 DPGLASQGIYDEPED
+288 DPGLASHGIYDEPEE

-328 KTKSESESESKEVEE
+328 KTKSESESKEVEE
-343 PEKEITKEPYSSDEE
+343 PEKEITTEPDSSDAE

-409 QARLHLLSDQ
+409 QARLHLLSDK
-419 IMRVDVKLG
+419 IMEIDVKLG

-531 SLKASQQEGYV
+531 SLRASQQEGYV

-556 VIFDS
+556 VI
-561 AVRKGLLND
+561 
-570 TDELSEEEIYN
+570 
-581 LLFLPGFT
+581 
-589 TTTEVTDVSGR
+589 
-600 GVGMDT
+600 
-606 VKRDIEAL
+606 
-614 LGTIEISS
+614 
-622 KLNKGTSTKLK
+622 
-633 LPLTLAIIEGMMID
+633 LT
-647 VGHQV
+647 
-652 FTIPLLSVNESLR
+652 
-665 PVPKQIKKI
+665 
-674 KDKGELVEIRG
+674 
-685 EYIPML
+685 
-691 RLHERLNIKPQ
+691 PQ
-702 FKEPTEGLV
+702 
-711 VVVQLANRKQCLF
+711 
-724 VDKIVDQGPVV
+724 
-735 IKSMEDNFIQVPGI
+735 
-749 AGATI
+749 
-754 LGDGSVSFIL
+754 
-764 DVASLVN
+764 

>member
-1 MDNPALE
+1 VDNPALE

-18 DDLEEGVLLLEEQPK
+18 EDLEEGVLLLEEQPK

-58 KLADYAHHFENLL
+58 ELADYAHHFENLL

-101 KLREG
+101 KIREG
-106 GDVDQQLID
+106 GDVDQQHIDKTLIH
-115 ETLVQLREFEKNAG
+115 LREFEKNAG

-147 ASKGEVET
+147 APKEEVQT

-160 KPEAVDPQNEQSK
+160 KPETVDPQNEQST

-182 EVQWDDEDEGEETAY
+182 EVQWDDEDEGEEIAY
-197 LLHMR
+197 LLHLK
-202 FDKELLRKGSDP
+202 FDSEMLRKGSDP
-214 ILLIRELAELG
+214 ILLIKELAELG
-225 ELDMI
+225 DLDMI

-288 DPGLASQGIYDEPED
+288 DPGLASHGIYDEPED

-328 KTKSESESESKEVEE
+328 KTKSESESKEVEE
-343 PEKEITKEPYSSDEE
+343 PEKEITTEPDSSDAE

-419 IMRVDVKLG
+419 IMEIDVKLG

-561 AVRKGLLND
+561 AVRKGFIND
-570 TDELSEEEIYN
+570 TDELSEDEIYK

-622 KLNKGTSTKLK
+622 ELNKGTSTKLK

-647 VGHQV
+647 VGNQV

-665 PVPKQIKKI
+665 PVPEQIKKI
-674 KDKGELVEIRG
+674 KNKGELVEIRG
-685 EYIPML
+685 EYIPMM
-691 RLHERLNIKPQ
+691 RLHDRLNIKPR
-702 FKEPTEGLV
+702 FKEPTEGLL
-711 VVVQLANRKQCLF
+711 VVVQHANRKQCIF
-724 VDKIVDQGPVV
+724 VDEIVDQGPVV
-735 IKSMEDNFIQVPGI
+735 IKSMEENFIQVPGI

-754 LGDGSVSFIL
+754 LGDGRVSFIL

>member
-1 MDNPALE
+1 VDNPALE

-18 DDLEEGVLLLEEQPK
+18 EDLEEGVLLLEEQPK

-58 KLADYAHHFENLL
+58 ELAEYAHHFENLL

-101 KLREG
+101 KIREG

-115 ETLVQLREFEKNAG
+115 KTLIHLREFEKNAG

-147 ASKGEVET
+147 ASKQEVQT
-155 QEDEV
+155 QEDKV
-160 KPEAVDPQNEQSK
+160 KPEAVDPKNEQST

-182 EVQWDDEDEGEETAY
+182 EVQWDDEDEGEEISY
-197 LLHMR
+197 LLHLK
-202 FDKELLRKGSDP
+202 FDSEMLRKGSDP
-214 ILLIRELAELG
+214 ILLIKELAELG
-225 ELDMI
+225 DLDMI

-288 DPGLASQGIYDEPED
+288 DPGLASHGIYDEPEE

-328 KTKSESESESKEVEE
+328 KTKSESESKEVEE
-343 PEKEITKEPYSSDEE
+343 PEKEITTEPDSSDAE

-419 IMRVDVKLG
+419 IMEIDVKLG

-561 AVRKGLLND
+561 AVRKGFID
-570 TDELSEEEIYN
+570 ETDELTEDEIYKM
-581 LLFLPGFT
+581 LFLPGFT

-622 KLNKGTSTKLK
+622 ELNKGTSTKLK

-665 PVPKQIKKI
+665 PVPEQIKKI
-674 KDKGELVEIRG
+674 KNKGELVEIRG
-685 EYIPML
+685 EYIPMM
-691 RLHERLNIKPQ
+691 RLHDLLNIKPR

-711 VVVQLANRKQCLF
+711 VVVQHANRKQCIF
-724 VDKIVDQGPVV
+724 VDEIVDQGPVV
-735 IKSMEDNFIQVPGI
+735 IKSMEENFIQVPGI

-754 LGDGSVSFIL
+754 LGDGRVSFIL

>member
-18 DDLEEGVLLLEEQPK
+18 EDLEEGVLLLEEQPK

-58 KLADYAHHFENLL
+58 ELADYAHHFENLL

-101 KLREG
+101 KIREG

-115 ETLVQLREFEKNAG
+115 KTLIHLREFEKNAG

-147 ASKGEVET
+147 ASKEEVQT

-160 KPEAVDPQNEQSK
+160 KPEAVDPQNEQST

-182 EVQWDDEDEGEETAY
+182 EVQWDDEDEGEEISY
-197 LLHMR
+197 LLHLK
-202 FDKELLRKGSDP
+202 FDSEMLRKGSDP
-214 ILLIRELAELG
+214 ILLIKELAELG
-225 ELDMI
+225 DLDMI

-288 DPGLASQGIYDEPED
+288 DPGLASHGIYDEPED

-314 EVESNLEPEQKEGE
+314 EVKSDSEPEQKEGE
-328 KTKSESESESKEVEE
+328 KTKSESESKEVEE
-343 PEKEITKEPYSSDEE
+343 PEKELTTEPDSSDAE

-419 IMRVDVKLG
+419 IMEIDVKLG

-561 AVRKGLLND
+561 AVRKGFID
-570 TDELSEEEIYN
+570 ETDELTEDEIYKM
-581 LLFLPGFT
+581 LFLPGFT

-622 KLNKGTSTKLK
+622 ELNKGTSTKLK

-665 PVPKQIKKI
+665 PVPEQIKKI
-674 KDKGELVEIRG
+674 KNKGELVEIRG
-685 EYIPML
+685 EYIPMM
-691 RLHERLNIKPQ
+691 RLHDRLNIKPR
-702 FKEPTEGLV
+702 FKEPTEGLL
-711 VVVQLANRKQCLF
+711 VVVQHANRKQCIF
-724 VDKIVDQGPVV
+724 VDEIVDQGPVV
-735 IKSMEDNFIQVPGI
+735 IKSMEENFIQVPGI

-754 LGDGSVSFIL
+754 LGDGRVSFIL

>member
-8 EFVEEVEEII
+8 EFVEEVEDILE
-18 DDLEEGVLLLEEQPK
+18 DLEDGVLLLEGQPN
-33 KRSLIDRIFRAMHTI
+33 KRSLIDRIFRDMHTI

-58 KLADYAHHFENLL
+58 ELAEYAHHFENLL

-87 LLLSSIDGFRSFLS
+87 LLLGSIDGFRSFLD
-101 KLREG
+101 KIREG
-106 GDVDQQLID
+106 GEVNQVLID
-115 ETLVQLREFEKNAG
+115 QTLEQLREFEKNAG
-129 QPTSKPPDKKT
+129 KTATKPIAEKSV
-140 EEKTKEP
+140 EKTKGTDT
-147 ASKGEVET
+147 SQFET
-155 QEDEV
+155 TPDEKIKPEQSSAPEEKKIESVKSEEQED
-160 KPEAVDPQNEQSK
+160 
-173 ESVENKVQE
+173 
-182 EVQWDDEDEGEETAY
+182 VQWDDDDEGEEIAY
-197 LLHMR
+197 LLHLK
-202 FDKELLRKGSDP
+202 FDPEMLRKGSDP
-214 ILLIRELAELG
+214 ILLIKELTELG
-225 ELDMI
+225 DLAMI

-240 NHDPED
+240 NLDPEE

-252 AKLVTSRPAEEIEN
+252 AKLVTTHPSEEIEN
-266 ILVFFQDDKNEVK
+266 ILIFFQDDKNEVK

-288 DPGLASQGIYDEPED
+288 DPGLASHGIYDEPEE

-328 KTKSESESESKEVEE
+328 KTKSESESKEVEE
-343 PEKEITKEPYSSDEE
+343 PEKEITTEPDSSDAE

-368 ELTPVKDT
+368 EKTPVKDT
-376 KKKTTESKTT
+376 NKKTTESKAT

-409 QARLHLLSDQ
+409 QARLHLLSDK
-419 IMRVDVKLG
+419 IMEIDVKLG

-542 IVEIEDDGKGIDAK
+542 IVEIEDDGKGIDPK

-561 AVRKGLLND
+561 AVRKGFID
-570 TDELSEEEIYN
+570 ETDELTEDEIYKM
-581 LLFLPGFT
+581 LFLPGFT

-647 VGHQV
+647 VGNQV

-665 PVPKQIKKI
+665 PVPEQIKKI
-674 KDKGELVEIRG
+674 KNKGELVEIRG
-685 EYIPML
+685 EYIPMM
-691 RLHERLNIKPQ
+691 RLHDLLNIKPR

-711 VVVQLANRKQCLF
+711 VVVQHANRKQCIF
-724 VDKIVDQGPVV
+724 VDEIVDQGPVV
-735 IKSMEDNFIQVPGI
+735 IKSMEENFIQVPGI

-754 LGDGSVSFIL
+754 LGDGRVSFIL

>member
-18 DDLEEGVLLLEEQPK
+18 EDLEEGVLLLEEQPK

-58 KLADYAHHFENLL
+58 ELAEYAHHFENLL

-87 LLLSSIDGFRSFLS
+87 LLLGSIDGFRSFLD
-101 KLREG
+101 KIREG
-106 GDVDQQLID
+106 GDVDQELID
-115 ETLVQLREFEKNAG
+115 KTLEQLREFEKNAG
-129 QPTSKPPDKKT
+129 KTATKPIAEKSV
-140 EEKTKEP
+140 EKTKGTDT
-147 ASKGEVET
+147 SQFET
-155 QEDEV
+155 TPDEKIKPEQSSAPEEKKIESV
-160 KPEAVDPQNEQSK
+160 KPEEQ
-173 ESVENKVQE
+173 ED
-182 EVQWDDEDEGEETAY
+182 VQWDDEDEGEEIAY
-197 LLHMR
+197 LLHLK
-202 FDKELLRKGSDP
+202 FDPEMLRKGSDP
-214 ILLIRELAELG
+214 ILLIKELTELG
-225 ELDMI
+225 DLAMI

-240 NHDPED
+240 NLDPEE

-252 AKLVTSRPAEEIEN
+252 AKLVTTHPSEEIEN
-266 ILVFFQDDKNEVK
+266 ILIFFQDDKNEVK

-288 DPGLASQGIYDEPED
+288 DPGLASHGIYDETEE

-328 KTKSESESESKEVEE
+328 KTKSESELKEVEE
-343 PEKEITKEPYSSDEE
+343 PEKEITTEPDSSDAE

-419 IMRVDVKLG
+419 IMEIDVKLG

-542 IVEIEDDGKGIDAK
+542 IVEIEDDGKGIDPK

-561 AVRKGLLND
+561 AVRKGFID
-570 TDELSEEEIYN
+570 ETDELTEDEIYKM
-581 LLFLPGFT
+581 LFLPGFT

-647 VGHQV
+647 VGNQV

-665 PVPKQIKKI
+665 PVPEQIKKI
-674 KDKGELVEIRG
+674 KNKGELVEIRG
-685 EYIPML
+685 EYIPMM
-691 RLHERLNIKPQ
+691 RLHELLNIKPR

-711 VVVQLANRKQCLF
+711 VVVQHANRKQCIF
-724 VDKIVDQGPVV
+724 VDEIVDQGPVV
-735 IKSMEDNFIQVPGI
+735 IKSMEENFIQVPGI

-754 LGDGSVSFIL
+754 LGDGRVSFIL

>member
-1 MDNPALE
+1 
-8 EFVEEVEEII
+8 
-18 DDLEEGVLLLEEQPK
+18 LEEGVLLLEEQPK

-58 KLADYAHHFENLL
+58 ELADYAHHFENLL

-101 KLREG
+101 KIREG
-106 GDVDQQLID
+106 GDVDQQHIDKTLIH
-115 ETLVQLREFEKNAG
+115 LREFEKNAG

-147 ASKGEVET
+147 APKEEVQT

-160 KPEAVDPQNEQSK
+160 KPETVDPQNEQST

-182 EVQWDDEDEGEETAY
+182 EVQWDDEDEGEEIAY
-197 LLHMR
+197 LLHLK
-202 FDKELLRKGSDP
+202 FDSEMLRKGSDP
-214 ILLIRELAELG
+214 ILLIKELAELG
-225 ELDMI
+225 DLDMI

-288 DPGLASQGIYDEPED
+288 DPGLASHGIYDEPED

-314 EVESNLEPEQKEGE
+314 EVKSDSEPEQKEGE
-328 KTKSESESESKEVEE
+328 KTKSESELKEVEE
-343 PEKEITKEPYSSDEE
+343 PEKEITTEPDSSDSE

-368 ELTPVKDT
+368 ELKPVKDT
-376 KKKTTESKTT
+376 KKKTTESKAS

-392 VERLDKLQNL
+392 IERLDKLQNL

-409 QARLHLLSDQ
+409 QARLHLLSEQ
-419 IMRVDVKLG
+419 IMKVDDNLG
-428 EMLEQFV
+428 EVLLQFV

-531 SLKASQQEGYV
+531 SLRASQQEGYV

-561 AVRKGLLND
+561 AVRKGFID
-570 TDELSEEEIYN
+570 ETDELTEDEIYKM
-581 LLFLPGFT
+581 LFLPGFT

-622 KLNKGTSTKLK
+622 ELNKGTSTKLK

-665 PVPKQIKKI
+665 PVPEQIKKI
-674 KDKGELVEIRG
+674 KNKGELVEIRG
-685 EYIPML
+685 EYIPMM
-691 RLHERLNIKPQ
+691 RLHDRLNIKPR

-711 VVVQLANRKQCLF
+711 VVVQHANRKQCIF
-724 VDKIVDQGPVV
+724 VDEIVDQGPVV
-735 IKSMEDNFIQVPGI
+735 IKSMEENFVQVPGI

-754 LGDGSVSFIL
+754 LGDGRVSFIL

>member
-18 DDLEEGVLLLEEQPK
+18 EDLEEGVLLLEEQPK

-58 KLADYAHHFENLL
+58 ELADYAHHFENLL

-101 KLREG
+101 KIREG

-115 ETLVQLREFEKNAG
+115 KTLIHLREFEKNAG

-147 ASKGEVET
+147 ASKEEVQT
-155 QEDEV
+155 QEDKV
-160 KPEAVDPQNEQSK
+160 KPEAVDPQNEQST

-182 EVQWDDEDEGEETAY
+182 EVQWDDEDEGEEIAY
-197 LLHMR
+197 LLHLK
-202 FDKELLRKGSDP
+202 FDSEMLRKGSDP
-214 ILLIRELAELG
+214 ILLIKELAELG
-225 ELDMI
+225 DLDMI

-288 DPGLASQGIYDEPED
+288 DPGLASHGIYDEPED

-328 KTKSESESESKEVEE
+328 KTKSESESKEVEE
-343 PEKEITKEPYSSDEE
+343 PEKEITTEPDSSDAE

-409 QARLHLLSDQ
+409 QARLHLLSDK
-419 IMRVDVKLG
+419 IMEIDVKLG

-531 SLKASQQEGYV
+531 LLRASQQEGYV

-561 AVRKGLLND
+561 AVRKGFIND
-570 TDELSEEEIYN
+570 TDELSEEDIYK

-622 KLNKGTSTKLK
+622 ELNKGTSTKLK

-685 EYIPML
+685 EYIPLL
-691 RLHERLNIKPQ
+691 RLYDRLKLKPRY
-702 FKEPTEGLV
+702 KEPTEGLV
-711 VVVQLANRKQCLF
+711 VVVQHANRKQCLF
-724 VDKIVDQGPVV
+724 VDEIVDQGPVV
-735 IKSMEDNFIQVPGI
+735 IKSMEENFIQIPGI

-754 LGDGSVSFIL
+754 LGDGRVSFIL
-764 DVASLVN
+764 DVPSLVN

>member
-1 MDNPALE
+1 VDNPALE

-18 DDLEEGVLLLEEQPK
+18 EDLEEGVLLLEEQPK

-58 KLADYAHHFENLL
+58 ELAEYAHHFENLL

-101 KLREG
+101 KIREG

-115 ETLVQLREFEKNAG
+115 ETLVHLREFEKNAG

-147 ASKGEVET
+147 ASKEEVQT
-155 QEDEV
+155 QEDKV
-160 KPEAVDPQNEQSK
+160 KSEAVDPQNEQST
-173 ESVENKVQE
+173 ESVENKAQE

-240 NHDPED
+240 NHDPEELH
-246 IHLWWS
+246 IWWS

-266 ILVFFQDDKNEVK
+266 VLVFFQDEKNEVK
-279 FEPAESPPE
+279 FEAAESPPE
-288 DPGLASQGIYDEPED
+288 DPGLASHGIYDEPED

-328 KTKSESESESKEVEE
+328 KTKSESESKEVEE
-343 PEKEITKEPYSSDEE
+343 PEKEITTEPDSSDAE

-376 KKKTTESKTT
+376 KKETTESKTT

-531 SLKASQQEGYV
+531 SLRASQQEGYV

-561 AVRKGLLND
+561 AVRKGFLND
-570 TDELSEEEIYN
+570 TDELSEDEIYK

-685 EYIPML
+685 EYIPLL
-691 RLHERLNIKPQ
+691 RLYERLKLKPRY
-702 FKEPTEGLV
+702 KEPTEGLV
-711 VVVQLANRKQCLF
+711 VVVQHANRKQCLF
-724 VDKIVDQGPVV
+724 VDEIVDQGPVV
-735 IKSMEDNFIQVPGI
+735 IKSMEENFIQIPGI

-754 LGDGSVSFIL
+754 LGDGRVSFIL
-764 DVASLVN
+764 DVPSLVN

>member
-18 DDLEEGVLLLEEQPK
+18 EDLEEGVLLLEEQPK

-58 KLADYAHHFENLL
+58 ELAEYAHHFENLL

-101 KLREG
+101 KIREG

-115 ETLVQLREFEKNAG
+115 KTLIHLREFEKNAG
-129 QPTSKPPDKKT
+129 QPTSKPPDKIT

-147 ASKGEVET
+147 ASKQEVQT
-155 QEDEV
+155 QEDKV
-160 KPEAVDPQNEQSK
+160 KPEAVDPQNEQST

-182 EVQWDDEDEGEETAY
+182 EVQWDDEDEGEEISY
-197 LLHMR
+197 LLHLK
-202 FDKELLRKGSDP
+202 FDSEMLRKGSDP
-214 ILLIRELAELG
+214 ILLIKELAELG
-225 ELDMI
+225 DLDMI

-288 DPGLASQGIYDEPED
+288 DPGLASHGIYDEPED

-328 KTKSESESESKEVEE
+328 KTKSESESKEVEE
-343 PEKEITKEPYSSDEE
+343 PEKEITTGPDSSDAE

-368 ELTPVKDT
+368 EKTTVKDT
-376 KKKTTESKTT
+376 KKKTTESKAT

-409 QARLHLLSDQ
+409 QARLHLLSDK
-419 IMRVDVKLG
+419 IMEIDVKLG

-531 SLKASQQEGYV
+531 SLRASQQEGYV

-556 VIFDS
+556 AIFDS
-561 AVRKGLLND
+561 AVKKGFIND
-570 TDELSEEEIYN
+570 TDELSEDEIYK

-647 VGHQV
+647 VGNQV

-685 EYIPML
+685 EYIPLL
-691 RLHERLNIKPQ
+691 RLYERLKLKPRY
-702 FKEPTEGLV
+702 KEPTEGLV
-711 VVVQLANRKQCLF
+711 VVVQHANRKQCLF
-724 VDKIVDQGPVV
+724 VDEIVDQGPVV
-735 IKSMEDNFIQVPGI
+735 IKSMEENFIQVPGI

-754 LGDGSVSFIL
+754 LGDGRVSFIL

>member
-1 MDNPALE
+1 VDNPALE

-18 DDLEEGVLLLEEQPK
+18 EDLEEGVLQLEEQPK

-58 KLADYAHHFENLL
+58 ELADYAHHFENLL

-87 LLLSSIDGFRSFLS
+87 LLLASIDGFRSFLD
-101 KLREG
+101 KIREG
-106 GDVDQQLID
+106 GDVDQKLID
-115 ETLVQLREFEKNAG
+115 KTLEQLREFENNAG
-129 QPTSKPPDKKT
+129 KTTSKPPAEKTVENAKQTDSKQTEEIKNDEIKLEQVAEEEQETESEKT
-140 EEKTKEP
+140 EE
-147 ASKGEVET
+147 
-155 QEDEV
+155 Q
-160 KPEAVDPQNEQSK
+160 VD
-173 ESVENKVQE
+173 
-182 EVQWDDEDEGEETAY
+182 VQWDDEDEGEEIAY
-197 LLHMR
+197 LLHLK
-202 FDKELLRKGSDP
+202 FDSEMLRKGSDP
-214 ILLIRELAELG
+214 ILLIKELTELG
-225 ELDMI
+225 DLAMI

-240 NHDPED
+240 NLDPEE

-252 AKLVTSRPAEEIEN
+252 AKLVTSRSAEEIEN
-266 ILVFFQDDKNEVK
+266 ILVFFQDEKNEVK

-288 DPGLASQGIYDEPED
+288 DPGLASHGIYDEPEE
-303 KEQEQNKVDVS
+303 K
-314 EVESNLEPEQKEGE
+314 EPEQKEGE
-328 KTKSESESESKEVEE
+328 KTKSESESKEVEE
-343 PEKEITKEPYSSDEE
+343 PEKEITTEPDSSDAE
-358 QQSLSIQQSQ
+358 QQSLSVQQSQ

-409 QARLHLLSDQ
+409 QSRLHLLSEQ
-419 IMRVDVKLG
+419 IMKVDDKLG
-428 EMLEQFV
+428 EMLLQFV

-473 KSKKKIR
+473 RSKKKIK

-521 KNGKDPTGTI
+521 KNGKDPTGII

-542 IVEIEDDGKGIDAK
+542 IVEIEDDGKGIDPK

-561 AVRKGLLND
+561 AVRKGFID
-570 TDELSEEEIYN
+570 ETDELTEDEIYKM
-581 LLFLPGFT
+581 LFLPGFT

-606 VKRDIEAL
+606 VRRDIEAL

-647 VGHQV
+647 VGNQV

-665 PVPKQIKKI
+665 PVPEQIKKI
-674 KDKGELVEIRG
+674 KNKGELVEIRG
-685 EYIPML
+685 EYIPMM
-691 RLHERLNIKPQ
+691 RLHERLNIKPK
-702 FKEPTEGLV
+702 FKDPTEGLV
-711 VVVQLANRKQCLF
+711 VVVQHANRKQCIL
-724 VDKIVDQGPVV
+724 VDGIVDQGPVV
-735 IKSMEDNFIQVPGI
+735 IKSMEENFIQVPGI
-749 AGATI
+749 SGATI
-754 LGDGSVSFIL
+754 LGDGRVSFIL

>member
-18 DDLEEGVLLLEEQPK
+18 EDLEEGVLLLEEQPK

-58 KLADYAHHFENLL
+58 ELADYAHHFENLL

-101 KLREG
+101 KIREG

-115 ETLVQLREFEKNAG
+115 KTLIHLREFEKNAG

-147 ASKGEVET
+147 APKEEVQT

-160 KPEAVDPQNEQSK
+160 KPETVDPQNEQST

-182 EVQWDDEDEGEETAY
+182 EVQWDDEDEGEEIAY
-197 LLHMR
+197 LLHLK
-202 FDKELLRKGSDP
+202 FDSEMLRKGSDP
-214 ILLIRELAELG
+214 ILLIKELAELG
-225 ELDMI
+225 DLDMI

-288 DPGLASQGIYDEPED
+288 DPGLASHGIYDEPED

-314 EVESNLEPEQKEGE
+314 EVKSDSEPEQKEGE
-328 KTKSESESESKEVEE
+328 KTKSESESKEVEE
-343 PEKEITKEPYSSDEE
+343 PEKEITTEPDSSDAE

-409 QARLHLLSDQ
+409 QARLHLLSDK
-419 IMRVDVKLG
+419 IMEIDVKLG

-561 AVRKGLLND
+561 AVRKGFID
-570 TDELSEEEIYN
+570 ETDELTEDEIYKM
-581 LLFLPGFT
+581 LFLPGFT

-622 KLNKGTSTKLK
+622 ELNKGTSTKLK

-685 EYIPML
+685 EYIPLL
-691 RLHERLNIKPQ
+691 RLYERLKLKPRY
-702 FKEPTEGLV
+702 KEPTEGLV
-711 VVVQLANRKQCLF
+711 VVVQHANRKQCLF
-724 VDKIVDQGPVV
+724 VDEIVDQGPVV
-735 IKSMEDNFIQVPGI
+735 IKSMEENFIQVPGI

-754 LGDGSVSFIL
+754 LGDGRVSFIL

>member
-18 DDLEEGVLLLEEQPK
+18 EDLEEGVLELEVQPK
-33 KRSLIDRIFRAMHTI
+33 KRSLIDRIFRDMHTI

-58 KLADYAHHFENLL
+58 ELAEYAHHFENLL

-87 LLLSSIDGFRSFLS
+87 LLLSSIDGFRSFME
-101 KLREG
+101 KIREG
-106 GDVDQQLID
+106 GDVNHELID
-115 ETLVQLREFEKNAG
+115 KTLTQLREFESNAG
-129 QPTSKPPDKKT
+129 KHSSKPPAEKTAEKKTVAVVAKAEPTPDKKIVEEKSSPQ
-140 EEKTKEP
+140 EEKT
-147 ASKGEVET
+147 AET
-155 QEDEV
+155 EKSE
-160 KPEAVDPQNEQSK
+160 E
-173 ESVENKVQE
+173 QE
-182 EVQWDDEDEGEETAY
+182 EVLWDDEDEGEETAY
-197 LLHMR
+197 LLHLK
-202 FDKELLRKGSDP
+202 FDSEMLRKGSDP
-214 ILLIRELAELG
+214 MLLLKDLNELG
-225 ELDMI
+225 DFIII
-230 PHLGSLPDLK
+230 PHLGNLPDLK
-240 NHDPED
+240 KFDPQD

-252 AKLVTSRPAEEIEN
+252 AKLVTTRQPEEIEN
-266 ILVFFQDDKNEVK
+266 ILIFFQDEKNEVT
-279 FEPAESPPE
+279 FEPAETPPE
-288 DPGLASQGIYDEPED
+288 DPGLASFGIYEDQENNGQENIQVDQAEVDAKLAERHEPILEAEEGQ
-303 KEQEQNKVDVS
+303 KGEEVQETANEISADTVS
-314 EVESNLEPEQKEGE
+314 TE
-328 KTKSESESESKEVEE
+328 EE
-343 PEKEITKEPYSSDEE
+343 PKAAVPEVQPKPSPLKD
-358 QQSLSIQQSQ
+358 
-368 ELTPVKDT
+368 DT
-376 KKKTTESKTT
+376 KKDSGIKAT

-392 VERLDKLQNL
+392 TDKLDKLQNL

-409 QARLHLLSDQ
+409 QARLHRLSDK
-419 IMRVDVKLG
+419 IMEIDVNLG
-428 EMLEQFV
+428 EMLLQFV

-442 QELQDQI
+442 YELQEQI

-473 KSKKKIR
+473 RSKKKIK

-513 IEDSETRI
+513 IEDSETRV

-531 SLKASQQEGYV
+531 YLKASQQEGYV
-542 IVEIEDDGKGIDAK
+542 IVEIEDDGKGIDSK

-561 AVRKGLLND
+561 AVKKGFINEADMLTED
-570 TDELSEEEIYN
+570 EIYK

-589 TTTEVTDVSGR
+589 TTAEVTDVSGR

-622 KLNKGTSTKLK
+622 ELHKGTSTKLK

-647 VGHQV
+647 VGNQI
-652 FTIPLLSVNESLR
+652 FTIPLLSVSESLR
-665 PVPKQIKKI
+665 PVSTQIKKI
-674 KDKGELVEIRG
+674 KNKGELVEIRG

-691 RLHERLNIKPQ
+691 RLHERLKIKPKY
-702 FKEPTEGLV
+702 KEPTEGLV
-711 VVVQLANRKQCLF
+711 VVVKHANQKQCLL
-724 VDKIVDQGPVV
+724 VDEIVDQGPVV

-754 LGDGSVSFIL
+754 LGNGEVSFIL
-764 DVASLVN
+764 DIASLVN

>member
-18 DDLEEGVLLLEEQPK
+18 EDLEEGVLLLEEQPK

-58 KLADYAHHFENLL
+58 ELAEYAHHFENLL
-71 DKARNGEIV
+71 DKARNGEII

-87 LLLSSIDGFRSFLS
+87 LLLGSIDGFRSFLD
-101 KLREG
+101 KIREG
-106 GDVDQQLID
+106 GDVDQELID
-115 ETLVQLREFEKNAG
+115 KTLEQLREFEKNAG
-129 QPTSKPPDKKT
+129 KTATKPIAEKSV
-140 EEKTKEP
+140 EKTKGTDT
-147 ASKGEVET
+147 SQFET
-155 QEDEV
+155 TPDEKIKPEQSSAPEEKKIESV
-160 KPEAVDPQNEQSK
+160 KPEEQ
-173 ESVENKVQE
+173 ED
-182 EVQWDDEDEGEETAY
+182 VQWDDEDEGEEIAY
-197 LLHMR
+197 LLHLK
-202 FDKELLRKGSDP
+202 FDPEMLRKGSDP
-214 ILLIRELAELG
+214 ILLIKELTELG
-225 ELDMI
+225 DLAMI

-240 NHDPED
+240 NLDPEE

-252 AKLVTSRPAEEIEN
+252 AKLVTTHPSEEIEN
-266 ILVFFQDDKNEVK
+266 ILIFFQDDKNEVK

-288 DPGLASQGIYDEPED
+288 DPGLASHGIYDETEE

-328 KTKSESESESKEVEE
+328 KTKSESELKEVEE
-343 PEKEITKEPYSSDEE
+343 PEKEITTEPDSSDAE

-419 IMRVDVKLG
+419 IMEIDVKLG

-542 IVEIEDDGKGIDAK
+542 IVEIEDDGKGIDPK

-561 AVRKGLLND
+561 AVRKGFID
-570 TDELSEEEIYN
+570 ETDELTEDEIYKM
-581 LLFLPGFT
+581 LFLPGFT

-614 LGTIEISS
+614 LGTIEITS

-647 VGHQV
+647 VGNQV

-665 PVPKQIKKI
+665 PVPEQIKKI
-674 KDKGELVEIRG
+674 KNKGELVEIRG
-685 EYIPML
+685 EYIPMM
-691 RLHERLNIKPQ
+691 RLHELLNIKPR

-711 VVVQLANRKQCLF
+711 VVVQHANRKQCIF
-724 VDKIVDQGPVV
+724 VDEIVDQGPVV
-735 IKSMEDNFIQVPGI
+735 IKSMEENFIQVPGI

-754 LGDGSVSFIL
+754 LGDGRVSFIL